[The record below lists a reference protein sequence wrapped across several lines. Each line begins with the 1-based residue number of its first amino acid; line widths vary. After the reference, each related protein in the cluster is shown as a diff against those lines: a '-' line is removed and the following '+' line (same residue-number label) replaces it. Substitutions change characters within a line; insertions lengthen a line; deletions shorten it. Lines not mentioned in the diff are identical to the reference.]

1 MADQTILLGKLQASE
16 KAYLKKKER
25 KQDGRQIKVLAIK
38 PIDLSLIPKNH
49 KVEGKDQA
57 FPTML

>member
-38 PIDLSLIPKNH
+38 PDTQSLSPRTHI
-49 KVEGKDQA
+49 EE
-57 FPTML
+57 